1 MKQRL
6 LLLFVLLVIG
16 NRCLIAQKLPQKDL
30 RDILKSLAK
39 NNLSSVDSDTIE
51 RQKTYLNFLPVVG
64 YSPPYGFLAGTSLS
78 VSRILGNT
86 GEPLVSS
93 ALLNLSVTTKNQTI
107 FIARSNVYLPGGKW
121 ILQGDWRVLFFTQPT
136 YGTGTYFNGID
147 RLNLNGAP
155 VQLDRDAQD
164 MDFNYIRFY
173 QSIYRRIRGSFYA
186 GLGLFADHHFNIDDR
201 ELSLDP
207 NSLSYTAHYVHNTLN
222 DIPIRRTT
230 ANGVSL
236 NVLWDSRDNPINTY
250 KGWYAQ
256 LGYRMNTSWLGSN
269 AASQT
274 FAYDLRFYLHPDKAK
289 KENILA
295 IWNWGQL
302 LTAGKLPYLALPSI
316 AWDTYNRSGR
326 GYIQGRFRGEDMMYS
341 EAEYRF
347 PITQNRLVGGVVFVN
362 GTSASS
368 RLSKQ
373 PLLHTIALGYGA
385 GLRLKMSKKTRT
397 NLTMDIGLGQK
408 GSSGIFFNLQE
419 FF

>member
-6 LLLFVLLVIG
+6 LLLFFFFA
-16 NRCLIAQKLPQKDL
+16 IASASILAQTIPQKDIRDVL
-30 RDILKSLAK
+30 RSLGK
-39 NNLSSVDSDTIE
+39 NNLSGVDTGTIE
-51 RQKTYLNFLPVVG
+51 RQKTYMNFLPVVG
-64 YSPPYGFLAGTSLS
+64 YSPPYGFLAGTSLAL
-78 VSRILGNT
+78 SRILSTSGD
-86 GEPLVSS
+86 PLVSS
-93 ALLNLSVTTKNQTI
+93 ALLSLSVTTKNQTI
-107 FIARSNVYLPGGKW
+107 FIARSNVYLPGGNW

-136 YGTGTYFNGID
+136 YGTGTYFSGAD
-147 RLNLNGAP
+147 RVNLNTMS
-155 VQLDRDAQD
+155 VQLSREAQE

-173 QSIYRRIRGSFYA
+173 QSVYRRINGNFYG
-186 GLGLFADHHFNIDDR
+186 GLGLFADHHFNVDDK
-201 ELSLDP
+201 ELKLDP
-207 NSLSYTAHYVHNTLN
+207 LAPNYTAHYVNNTINNIPLN
-222 DIPIRRTT
+222 RST
-230 ANGVSL
+230 ANGLSL
-236 NVLWDSRDNPINTY
+236 NLLWDSRDNPINTY

-256 LGYRMNTSWLGSN
+256 LGYRVNTSWLGSN
-269 AASQT
+269 TPSQT
-274 FAYDLRFYLHPDKAK
+274 FSYDLRFYLRPDKAK

-302 LTAGKLPYLALPSI
+302 LTAGKLPYLAMPSI

-347 PITQNRLVGGVVFVN
+347 PITQNRLLGGVLFVN

-368 RLSKQ
+368 RLSRQ

-397 NLTMDIGLGQK
+397 NITMDIGLGQK
-408 GSSGIFFNLQE
+408 SSSGIFFNLQE

>member
-6 LLLFVLLVIG
+6 LLLLILLF
-16 NRCLIAQKLPQKDL
+16 LASASLLAQTVPQKDVRDLL
-30 RDILKSLAK
+30 RSFGKS
-39 NNLSSVDSDTIE
+39 NLTEVVADTIE
-51 RQKTYLNFLPVVG
+51 RQKTYMNFLPVVG

-78 VSRILGNT
+78 LSRILGSS

-136 YGTGTYFNGID
+136 YGTGTYFSGID
-147 RLNLNGAP
+147 RLNLNGTP
-155 VQLDRDAQD
+155 VQLDRVKQE

-173 QSIYRRIRGSFYA
+173 QSVYRRINRSFYG
-186 GLGLFADHHFNIDDR
+186 GLGLFADHHFNIDDKA
-201 ELSLDP
+201 LNLDP
-207 NSLSYTAHYVHNTLN
+207 ATPNYTAHYINNTLN
-222 DIPIRRTT
+222 NIPLKRST
-230 ANGVSL
+230 ANGLSL
-236 NVLWDSRDNPINTY
+236 NLLWDSRDNSINTY

-256 LGYRMNTSWLGSN
+256 LGYRVNTSWLGSN
-269 AASQT
+269 TPSQT
-274 FAYDLRFYLHPDKAK
+274 LSYDVRFFLHPDKAK

-295 IWNWGQL
+295 IWNWGQF
-302 LTAGKLPYLALPSI
+302 LTGGKLPYLAMPSI

-326 GYIQGRFRGEDMMYS
+326 GYIQGRFRGEDMLYS

-347 PITQNRLVGGVVFVN
+347 PITQNRLLGGVLFVN

-368 RLSKQ
+368 RLSRQ
-373 PLLHTIALGYGA
+373 PVLHTVAIGYGA
-385 GLRLKMSKKTRT
+385 GLRLKMSKKNRT
-397 NLTMDIGLGQK
+397 NITMDIGLGQK